1 MTIEVNIHNKDDK
14 LTVEVHQ
21 LELNRDTGQ
30 WRNDVV
36 PTKIAPNCSA
46 TFHVYHLRDLR
57 VKEAIP
63 MPVSTP

>member
-1 MTIEVNIHNKDDK
+1 MSEECGKCK
-14 LTVEVHQ
+14 FWM
-21 LELNRDTGQ
+21 R
-30 WRNDVV
+30 RSDVV

-63 MPVSTP
+63 MPVSSP